1 MGCCHRQQIGL
12 GSFVPVE
19 ELTRAQRLLAQQF
32 NDAPRELAAT
42 IDLAMNATRRGS
54 LGEALNE
61 LNRAHDL
68 VNKNKLDEWRAEVA
82 AAWAV
87 FYYRSNEPKK
97 MNQAISYAKKR
108 EPNNRRL
115 NALLKVLEDK

>member
-1 MGCCHRQQIGL
+1 M
-12 GSFVPVE
+12 E